1 MKGDRGKER
10 VGMEGVE
17 GDEEKRREA
26 GRRALTALSCVCY
39 MHSTGEYRLGSTA
52 VH

>member
-17 GDEEKRREA
+17 GDEEKRRE
-26 GRRALTALSCVCY
+26 
-39 MHSTGEYRLGSTA
+39 EKQA
-52 VH
+52 VELLQR